1 MDTIILQFKEIKGN
15 SLIDGYKEG
24 IQLMSFSHGVVLPM
38 SFDTANTERTM
49 GRPSFS
55 EFNLSKLTDQSTP
68 ALYAACAAGT
78 KLGDATISIGRNE
91 GGKFMLQMKYVMS
104 NAMIASIST
113 SGGGSDMMDSLSINF
128 SALTSQYTQQNPD
141 STLAGT
147 APFGW
152 DLSTN
157 KAATPAA

>member
-1 MDTIILQFKEIKGN
+1 MDTIILQFKEVKGN
-15 SLIDGYKEG
+15 TLIDGFKDG
-24 IQLMSFSHGVVLPM
+24 IQLMSFSHTVSM
-38 SFDTANTERTM
+38 QMNSDTANTERTL
-49 GRPSFS
+49 GRPMFS
-55 EFNLSKLTDQSTP
+55 EFSTTKMTDQSTP

-91 GGKFMLQMKYVMS
+91 GGKFMLQMKYVLS

-113 SGGGSDMMDSLSINF
+113 GGGGSDMVDSLSINF
-128 SALTSQYTQQNPD
+128 SGITSQYTQQNPD

-157 KAATPAA
+157 KTLTPA

>member
-15 SLIDGYKEG
+15 TLIDGFKDG
-24 IQLMSFSHGVVLPM
+24 IQVMSFSHNVSMPM
-38 SFDTANTERTM
+38 NFDTSNSERTL

-55 EFNLSKLTDQSTP
+55 EFSLQKLTDQATP

-91 GGKFMLQMKYVMS
+91 GGKFMLQMKYVMT
-104 NAMIASIST
+104 NAMIANIST
-113 SGGGSDMMDSLSINF
+113 SGGGSDMMDSISINF
-128 SALTSQYTQQNPD
+128 SGITSQYTQQNPD

-152 DLSTN
+152 NLSTN
-157 KAATPAA
+157 TTLSPAA